1 MGSTKK
7 KILCVEDDKDFCELL
22 TLALPE
28 FDFVNAATVLEA
40 VEKAREGNFSLIFM
54 ESLLPDG
61 SGEEACRQIRVF
73 DRTTPILFITESR
86 FVSETFSRS
95 IGAQGSLRK
104 GSPTFIDDLQNR
116 ALQLSAA

>member
-1 MGSTKK
+1 MGSTMKR
-7 KILCVEDDKDFCELL
+7 ILCVEDDKDFCELL

-40 VEKAREGNFSLIFM
+40 VEKAREGDFSLIFM

-73 DRTTPILFITESR
+73 DKTTPILFITQSR
-86 FVSETFSRS
+86 FLSETHSRS

-104 GSPTFIDDLQNR
+104 GSPTFIDDLQSR

>member
-1 MGSTKK
+1 
-7 KILCVEDDKDFCELL
+7 
-22 TLALPE
+22 
-28 FDFVNAATVLEA
+28 
-40 VEKAREGNFSLIFM
+40 M